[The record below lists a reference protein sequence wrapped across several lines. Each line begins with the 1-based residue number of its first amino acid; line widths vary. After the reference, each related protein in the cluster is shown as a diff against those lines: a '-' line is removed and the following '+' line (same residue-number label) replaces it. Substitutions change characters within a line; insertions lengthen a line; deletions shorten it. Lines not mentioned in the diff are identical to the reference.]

1 MIDNRKQYIILLGP
15 SGTSKTYM
23 LQQEAQKTFMIYIL
37 CNDGR
42 TVSLE
47 RDSSFTSLRMS
58 LDLAKTELERLELVY
73 LFIISRI
80 LHLKLALEKAKKEGK
95 ELQPLE
101 FYLMQLNGH
110 SKNSQDL
117 FDKIRT
123 DHLEKYEKVDI
134 FLRRLL
140 KDIIEKYPYVK
151 EKGVCFAID
160 EAGVANQLLKNQ

>member
-1 MIDNRKQYIILLGP
+1 
-15 SGTSKTYM
+15 M

-58 LDLAKTELERLELVY
+58 LNLAKTEVDRLELVY

-80 LHLKLALEKAKKEGK
+80 FHLNLALEKAKKEGK
-95 ELQPLE
+95 ELKPFE

-110 SKNSQDL
+110 SKNSQKL
-117 FDKIRT
+117 FEKIRT
-123 DHLEKYEKVDI
+123 DHQESHAKVDI
-134 FLRRLL
+134 LLSRLL
-140 KDIIEKYPYVK
+140 NDIIENYPYVK